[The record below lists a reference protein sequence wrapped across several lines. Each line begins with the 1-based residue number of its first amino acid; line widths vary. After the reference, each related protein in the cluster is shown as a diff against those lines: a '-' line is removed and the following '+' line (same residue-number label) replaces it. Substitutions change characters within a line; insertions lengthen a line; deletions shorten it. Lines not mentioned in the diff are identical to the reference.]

1 MKLDRNFIGYEFPL
15 SEISIT
21 RWEIAQFANAIRDF
35 NPIYYNLNEAKKQ
48 GFKDIPCPPTF
59 YTKFTFSGNKNFFA
73 TLGIDYKKLLD
84 GGREYKYYS
93 PCFAGDNII
102 YQTKVQSID
111 EKEGKRGKMDVV
123 IAVTTGKNKE
133 TKEKLWD
140 SICTFIVF
148 H

>member
-1 MKLDRNFIGYEFPL
+1 M
-15 SEISIT
+15 
-21 RWEIAQFANAIRDF
+21 
-35 NPIYYNLNEAKKQ
+35 
-48 GFKDIPCPPTF
+48 
-59 YTKFTFSGNKNFFA
+59 
-73 TLGIDYKKLLD
+73 GIDYKKLLD

-93 PCFAGDNII
+93 PWFAGDNII

-133 TKEKLWD
+133 TNKKLWD